1 MPLAGMGPTVL
12 GLFAAGFGVGALL
25 VLVPHPSTGK
35 VAKYEANEPAP
46 SDGMSHAAKGLAPSV
61 TNPEGESAN
70 MGKPDTTDKAP
81 KSKLKAKGKRKARKG
96 AEGASAEP
104 ASDGDNLDLRKLD
117 RVQLLQL
124 LRDAM
129 EENERLHAQLDETTE
144 RAEQAERQLQDRRI
158 QIEDSESLAEA
169 SLRLAGV
176 FVDAQR
182 AIDLYGYNV
191 AMNKVSGGGVLS
203 AGPRHFSQDDRD
215 RQPNQD
221 NTGEPEG
228 QPRGVT
234 QGLSAEAAWPT
245 AQSYQEAMQADARS
259 VGPDAWAE
267 PIQIQG
273 SDANSDDSS
282 DKDERGDLR

>member
-25 VLVPHPSTGK
+25 VLVPHPSADR
-35 VAKYEANEPAP
+35 VAKYDANGSAP
-46 SDGMSHAAKGLAPSV
+46 REETFRISEELAPSA
-61 TNPEGESAN
+61 TSLEGESAN
-70 MGKPDTTDKAP
+70 MGKPDATDNAP
-81 KSKLKAKGKRKARKG
+81 KSKLKAKGKRKARKS
-96 AEGASAEP
+96 AKGASADA
-104 ASDGDNLDLRKLD
+104 ASDGDDLDLRKLD

-129 EENERLHAQLDETTE
+129 EENERLHAQLDEATE
-144 RAEQAERQLQDRRI
+144 RAEQAERQLEDRRI
-158 QIEDSESLAEA
+158 QVEDSESLAEA

-191 AMNKVSGGGVLS
+191 AMNEVSGGGSLS

-215 RQPNQD
+215 RQPNHN

-228 QPRGVT
+228 QPGGVA

-245 AQSYQEAMQADARS
+245 AQSHQEAMQANARS
-259 VGPDAWAE
+259 ASSDECAK

-273 SDANSDDSS
+273 SDESSDDSS
-282 DKDERGDLR
+282 NQDERGDLR

>member
-1 MPLAGMGPTVL
+1 MPLGMSPAVL
-12 GLFAAGFGVGALL
+12 GLFAAGFGIGALL
-25 VLVPHPSTGK
+25 VLMPRPSVGR
-35 VAKYEANEPAP
+35 VAKYDANGSAA
-46 SDGMSHAAKGLAPSV
+46 SDGVSRAAEEPKTSA
-61 TNPEGESAN
+61 TNLEEVVN
-70 MGKPDTTDKAP
+70 MGKPDATDKAS

-96 AEGASAEP
+96 AEGGSAEI
-104 ASDGDNLDLRKLD
+104 ASGDDLDLRKLD

-129 EENERLHAQLDETTE
+129 EENERLHAQLDEATE

-158 QIEDSESLAEA
+158 QVEDSESLAEA

-191 AMNKVSGGGVLS
+191 AMNKVSGEGSLS

-215 RQPNQD
+215 RQPNHN

-228 QPRGVT
+228 QPGGVA
-234 QGLSAEAAWPT
+234 QGLSAEVAWPT
-245 AQSYQEAMQADARS
+245 AQSHQEAMQANARS
-259 VGPDAWAE
+259 ASSDECAK

-273 SDANSDDSS
+273 SDESSDDSS
-282 DKDERGDLR
+282 NQDERGDLR